1 MTAPILFDPLH
12 PPPGIWDGV
21 PDAERSYIE
30 QMAQAGVPAMV
41 SNVRTVWRAIR
52 SGGRVFPVTIN
63 DGEMGDSY
71 VCLPHSAYI
80 LYGRQ
85 ELDLVQV
92 SGVMRAALRLVIAGA
107 DWLLRAL
114 SVNRI
119 VHVDNWLLS
128 TNLHGDWAGQDAP
141 AIRTMLARAF
151 PRHIIAIRS
160 VDNWSCPAL
169 LASLKRD
176 GWLLMP
182 SRQIWVT
189 ADLAR
194 DWRPR
199 NSTRNDLRKVAALE
213 QSGAI
218 SVEDVGELVEG
229 DAQRIAD
236 LYAQLYI
243 GKYSP
248 LNPVFT
254 PRWIAMT
261 HAVGL
266 VHYRVARDAEG
277 QIVAVSGALHRGDV
291 LTPPVV
297 GYDMDRPVDDALYRI
312 ASLIFAGQAVDRGA
326 RLNGSAGAAHFK
338 RVRGGRPEIEV
349 SGFAIDHLPWPRR
362 AGLRLVAAILNRMI
376 VPFMQKM
383 EL

>member
-92 SGVMRAALRLVIAGA
+92 SGMMRAALRLVIAGA

-176 GWLLMP
+176 G
-182 SRQIWVT
+182 
-189 ADLAR
+189 
-194 DWRPR
+194 
-199 NSTRNDLRKVAALE
+199 
-213 QSGAI
+213 
-218 SVEDVGELVEG
+218 
-229 DAQRIAD
+229 
-236 LYAQLYI
+236 
-243 GKYSP
+243 
-248 LNPVFT
+248 
-254 PRWIAMT
+254 
-261 HAVGL
+261 
-266 VHYRVARDAEG
+266 
-277 QIVAVSGALHRGDV
+277 
-291 LTPPVV
+291 
-297 GYDMDRPVDDALYRI
+297 
-312 ASLIFAGQAVDRGA
+312 
-326 RLNGSAGAAHFK
+326 
-338 RVRGGRPEIEV
+338 
-349 SGFAIDHLPWPRR
+349 
-362 AGLRLVAAILNRMI
+362 
-376 VPFMQKM
+376 
-383 EL
+383 